1 MGGMRRRERDRDER
15 KVFKERKKYKKRER
29 KHKQKVNQS
38 GTEPIDRK
46 KEKLNCAEGER
57 KVETKERKVR
67 FIDQPESEG
76 EKQKG
81 GDECSQ
87 GNRSAKERGMDE

>member
-46 KEKLNCAEGER
+46 KGKTEQCRGR
-57 KVETKERKVR
+57 K
-67 FIDQPESEG
+67 
-76 EKQKG
+76 KG
-81 GDECSQ
+81 GNQREKSEVHRPT
-87 GNRSAKERGMDE
+87 GE